1 MKILYSIQ
9 ATGNGHISRAMELIP
24 YLEQFGNVDLFLSGS
39 NSTLD
44 LKYPVKF
51 RSRGLSLHYTCKGS
65 LNYWKTSRIS
75 FSRVMKEVRELPVE
89 NYDLILNDFEC
100 ITSMACKQK
109 HKESINFGHQAS
121 FMSDRTPRPQN
132 RSKIGEFVLKNY
144 AKATSYVGLHF
155 DNYDSF
161 IYSPVIK
168 QEIIDAFPED
178 HGYITVYLPSYC
190 EAELLQ
196 TFSKFKDIRFEIF
209 SRESKGRKRIGN
221 IELIPVDSAAF
232 NQSMI
237 NCHGLITGG
246 GFETPA
252 EALYLK
258 KKLIAIPIRGQYEQ
272 QCNAAAL
279 RGLSATICDSL
290 EDDFDRR
297 FTRWMNEPFFGGY
310 KQRQTTMQII
320 EKVISRKE
328 ELVG

>member
-24 YLEQFGNVDLFLSGS
+24 YLEQFGKVDLFLSGS
-39 NSTLD
+39 NSTLE

-65 LNYWKTSRIS
+65 LDYWKTSRIS
-75 FSRVMKEVRELPVE
+75 FSRIMKEVRELPVE

-109 HKESINFGHQAS
+109 RKESINFGHQAS

-132 RSKIGEFVLKNY
+132 RSTIGEFVLKNY
-144 AKATSYVGLHF
+144 AKASSYVGLHF

-168 QEIIDAFPED
+168 QEIIDVFPQD
-178 HGYITVYLPSYC
+178 HGYITVYLPAYC
-190 EAELLQ
+190 EADLLKV
-196 TFSKFKDIRFEIF
+196 FSKYKDIRFEIF
-209 SRESKGRKRIGN
+209 SRESKGRKRIDN

-232 NQSMI
+232 NQSLI
-237 NCHGLITGG
+237 YCHGLITGG

-297 FTRWMNEPFFGGY
+297 FNRWINEPFFGGY